1 MTPSDT
7 VIRLL
12 EEVYI
17 AKNFSYAEE
26 HLPENYICHCSEGT
40 KNKAEAIALAKRYL
54 KKHNIKKFYLTVENS
69 GEETITLNVLLECVE
84 KEKFLGFT
92 VGEHTTIHK
101 HLKTFKIK
109 DGVITESWDESPE
122 FEYDA

>member
-1 MTPSDT
+1 MTLSDT

-84 KEKFLGFT
+84 KEKFLGITF
-92 VGEHTTIHK
+92 GEHTAHHI
-101 HLKTFKIK
+101 HLKTFKVK
-109 DGVITESWDESPE
+109 DGIITESLDEFSE
-122 FEYDA
+122 FEYEE

>member
-1 MTPSDT
+1 M
-7 VIRLL
+7 R
-12 EEVYI
+12 
-17 AKNFSYAEE
+17 KNIFRKIIS
-26 HLPENYICHCSEGT
+26 
-40 KNKAEAIALAKRYL
+40 AIVPKEQKAKRKPL
-54 KKHNIKKFYLTVENS
+54 LLPKNIQKKHSIKKIYSTVDS
-69 GEETITLNVLLECVE
+69 SDEETITLDILFDCVE

-92 VGEHTTIHK
+92 VGEHITIHK